1 MVIYKKF
8 TIGNI
13 NVSTVVT
20 VTVAGVAK
28 VMEPKPVLAVVLP
41 EVVVSF
47 ESDSVK

>member
-1 MVIYKKF
+1 MVIYKKV
-8 TIGNI
+8 TTV
-13 NVSTVVT
+13 NVSIVVT